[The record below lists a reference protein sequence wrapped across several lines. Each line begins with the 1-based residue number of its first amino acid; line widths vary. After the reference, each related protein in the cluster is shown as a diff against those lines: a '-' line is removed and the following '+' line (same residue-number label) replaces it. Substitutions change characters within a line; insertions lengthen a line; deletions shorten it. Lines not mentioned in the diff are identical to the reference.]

1 MKRNKSDSLI
11 WMVVGTKLDERSQ
24 PLEDCN
30 NKVNVI

>member
-11 WMVVGTKLDERSQ
+11 WMVVGTKLDERSL
-24 PLEDCN
+24 PREDCN